1 MTSTPRGHQDL
12 VAAVVE
18 TGYYPDVVLDALDLA
33 LGDEPVD
40 AALVHHEPTLDTD
53 GVFRHL
59 SVLALT
65 PRRLVVVHVDEH
77 DADDEVNVAYASAST
92 ETVPL
97 HKIGPVVVDRV
108 FARPSKHVRG
118 ALPLE
123 VVLSVGW
130 GGGHLDLEPAGC
142 ADPECDADHGY
153 SGTLEIEDFTVRVS
167 AAADGSDAVVQA
179 LAFSRAL
186 SMAVGSAP
194 VGPLGVTVRS

>member
-1 MTSTPRGHQDL
+1 
-12 VAAVVE
+12 VVG

-33 LGDEPVD
+33 LGDEGVT

-97 HKIGPVVVDRV
+97 HRIGPVVVDRV

-123 VVLSVGW
+123 IVLSVGW

-142 ADPECDADHGY
+142 PDPDCDADHGY

-167 AAADGSDAVVQA
+167 AAADGADAVVQA

-186 SMAVGSAP
+186 SMAVGPTAA
-194 VGPLGVTVRS
+194 GPLA